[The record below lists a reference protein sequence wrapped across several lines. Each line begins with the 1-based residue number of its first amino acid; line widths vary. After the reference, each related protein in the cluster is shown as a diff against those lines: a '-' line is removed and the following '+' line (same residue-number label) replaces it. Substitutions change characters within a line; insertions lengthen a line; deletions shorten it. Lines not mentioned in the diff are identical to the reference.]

1 MRGIGEGWDD
11 AAGLGQRGGE
21 DACYVRFNVHPKE
34 DTAASAKEG
43 RPIYRETEY
52 VEIMVAGDKQN
63 VVHRPVTEKDKKRF
77 RRQYEDW
84 KRNGD
89 SSIVEGTPLDQWPA
103 VSRSQVEELR
113 YFNVRTVEQL
123 AALSDGN
130 AAKIGPVMALKQK
143 AADFL
148 GAAKNSSHLTTL
160 RAELS
165 AKDNQISTMAAQI
178 AALQET
184 VDAIRSERGDDKPR
198 RGRPPKS
205 DLES

>member
-21 DACYVRFNVHPKE
+21 PDACFVRFGIHPKE
-34 DTAASAKEG
+34 DAAASAKEG
-43 RPIYRETEY
+43 RPIYKETEY

-84 KRNGD
+84 KRNAAQAA
-89 SSIVEGTPLDQWPA
+89 EGTPLEQWPSI
-103 VSRSQVEELR
+103 SRSQVEELR
-113 YFNVRTVEQL
+113 YFNIRTVEQL

-130 AAKIGPVMALKQK
+130 AAIVGPVLSLKQK
-143 AADFL
+143 AVDFL
-148 GAAKNSSHLTTL
+148 AAAKGTGHLTSL

-165 AKDNQISTMAAQI
+165 AKDNQIATMAAQI

-184 VDAIRSERGDDKPR
+184 VDSIRSERGDDKPR